1 MPDLQRQWH
10 SQLQSKPVKTLVWKK
25 STEESVG
32 QLQAPTHGAPAAHFR
47 GTGRIFMATA
57 LPLDVSQ
64 RTSIGNGSDYLQRR
78 ESTPFGS
85 ETSDCS

>member
-1 MPDLQRQWH
+1 MALPATIKAGKDPGLEEEHRGVCGAATSPNARSPGSSLQRDR
-10 SQLQSKPVKTLVWKK
+10 SDL
-25 STEESVG
+25 
-32 QLQAPTHGAPAAHFR
+32 HGYSAA
-47 GTGRIFMATA
+47 
-57 LPLDVSQ
+57 LEVLDVSQ